1 MQTIGLIGGM
11 SWEST
16 AIYYRLA
23 NEIVRERLGGLHSA
37 RILMS
42 SVDFAEV
49 EQLQA
54 SGDWE
59 RAGVLLAAEA
69 SRLERAGAD
78 FLVLCTNTMHKVAA
92 AIEDGVKIPL
102 LHLGDVTAAAVLAD
116 GLDTVGLLGTGFTM
130 SQDFYRSR
138 LESHGLRVL
147 VPSEEDQ
154 ALVHRVI
161 YEELCLGVVREESRR
176 SYLEV
181 VDRLVADGAR
191 GVVLGC
197 TEIELLI
204 GPDDLS
210 LPSYPTT
217 RLHVEAAVDRAL
229 DGGARKRTPAT

>member
-1 MQTIGLIGGM
+1 MLTIGLIGGM

-23 NEIVRERLGGLHSA
+23 NELVRERLGGLHSA

-49 EQLQA
+49 EQLQV

-59 RAGVLLAAEA
+59 RAGVLLAEEA
-69 SRLERAGAD
+69 RCLELAGAD
-78 FLVLCTNTMHKVAA
+78 FLVLCTNTMHKVAEAIQA
-92 AIEDGVKIPL
+92 AVGIPL
-102 LHLGDVTAAAVLAD
+102 LHLGDVTAVAVLAE
-116 GLDTVGLLGTGFTM
+116 GLDAVGLLGTGFTM
-130 SQDFYRSR
+130 SQDFYRGR

-161 YEELCLGVVREESRR
+161 YDELCLGVVREESRQA
-176 SYLEV
+176 YLEV

-191 GVVLGC
+191 GVILGC

-204 GPDDLS
+204 GPDDLAV
-210 LPSYPTT
+210 PSFPTT

-229 DGGARKRTPAT
+229 DGGARERTRAT